1 MKTVHTIAEL
11 REEVRKQKAAGNKVG
26 FVPTMG
32 NLHEGHISL
41 VEKANEVSDFVI
53 ASIFV
58 NPLQFGA
65 GEDLDTYPRTLPE
78 DQQKLEAADT
88 DLLFAPSVTEMYPNG
103 NAAQTTVTVP
113 DELTD
118 TLCGASRP
126 GHFCGVTTV
135 VTKLFGMVQP
145 DLAVFGE
152 KDYQQLAVIRRMTND
167 LCLPV
172 EIIGM
177 PTVREDDG
185 LAKSSRNGFLTD
197 EQRSKAVFI
206 NQLLKET
213 IARIESGDKAFKD
226 MEQLAIE
233 RLKQDGFEPD
243 YFAIRQQDTL
253 KDATAKDNKIVVL
266 VAAKLGTPRLIDNM
280 CCELI

>member
-11 REEVRKQKAAGNKVG
+11 REEVRNQKAAGNKVG

-41 VEKANEVSDFVI
+41 VEKANEVSDFVV

-65 GEDLDTYPRTLPE
+65 GEDLDTYPRTLKE
-78 DQQKLEAADT
+78 DQEKLEAAEA
-88 DLLFAPSVTEMYPNG
+88 DLLFAPSVSEMYPDG

-113 DELTD
+113 DELTN

-152 KDYQQLAVIRRMTND
+152 KDFQQLAVIRRMTND

-185 LAKSSRNGFLTD
+185 LAKSSRNGFLT
-197 EQRSKAVFI
+197 EQERAKAVVV
-206 NQLLKET
+206 NQLIKET
-213 IARIESGDKAFKD
+213 IAKIESGDKNFKD
-226 MEQLAIE
+226 MEQQGIE
-233 RLKQDGFEPD
+233 RLKQEGFEPD

-253 KDATAKDNKIVVL
+253 KDATADDKKIVVL

-280 CCELI
+280 CCELN

>member
-11 REEVRKQKAAGNKVG
+11 REEVRKQKSAGNKVG

-41 VEKANEVSDFVI
+41 VKKANEVSDFVVV
-53 ASIFV
+53 SIFV

-65 GEDLDTYPRTLPE
+65 GEDLDTYPRTLPD
-78 DQQKLEAADT
+78 DQKHLEVADA
-88 DLLFAPSVTEMYPNG
+88 DLLFAPSVTEMYPDG

-113 DELTD
+113 NELTN

-152 KDYQQLAVIRRMTND
+152 KDFQQLAVIRKMTSD

-172 EIIGM
+172 EIVGM
-177 PTVREDDG
+177 PTVREEDG
-185 LAKSSRNGFLTD
+185 LAKSSRNGFLTA
-197 EQRSKAVFI
+197 EERRKAVFI

-213 IARIESGDKAFKD
+213 IAKIEAGDKAFKD
-226 MEQLAIE
+226 LEQQGIK
-233 RLKQDGFEPD
+233 RLKHEGFDPD
-243 YFAIRQQDTL
+243 YFAIRQQETL
-253 KDATAKDNKIVVL
+253 KDATAEDKKIVVL
-266 VAAKLGTPRLIDNM
+266 VAAKLGIPRLIDNM
-280 CCELI
+280 CMDLA

>member
-11 REEVRKQKAAGNKVG
+11 REEVSKQKRAGNKVG

-41 VEKANEVSDFVI
+41 VEKAKEISDFVVI
-53 ASIFV
+53 SIFV

-65 GEDLDTYPRTLPE
+65 GEDLDSYPRTLVE
-78 DQQKLEAADT
+78 DQQKLEAVAA
-88 DLLFAPSVTEMYPNG
+88 DLLFAPSAKEMYPNG
-103 NAAQTTVTVP
+103 NAAMTSVSVP
-113 DELTD
+113 EDLTN

-126 GHFCGVTTV
+126 GHFNGVSTV

-152 KDYQQLAVIRRMTND
+152 KDFQQLAVIRRMTID
-167 LCLPV
+167 LSLPV

-185 LAKSSRNGFLTD
+185 LAKSSRNSFLTAQ
-197 EQRSKAVFI
+197 ERCKAVVI
-206 NQLLKET
+206 NKLIKET
-213 IARIESGDKAFKD
+213 IAKIEAGDKGFK
-226 MEQLAIE
+226 QLEAQGIE
-233 RLKQDGFEPD
+233 KLKQEGFAPD
-243 YFAIRQQDTL
+243 YFAIREQSTL
-253 KDATAKDNKIVVL
+253 RDATAADKKIVVL
-266 VAAKLGTPRLIDNM
+266 VAAKLGIPRLIDNM
-280 CCELI
+280 CCEL

>member
-11 REEVRKQKAAGNKVG
+11 REEVNKQKRAGNKVG

-41 VEKANEVSDFVI
+41 VEKAKEISDFVVI
-53 ASIFV
+53 SIFV

-65 GEDLDTYPRTLPE
+65 GEDLDSYPRTLAD
-78 DQQKLEAADT
+78 DQEKLEAVAA
-88 DLLFAPSVTEMYPNG
+88 DLLFAPSVKEMYPNG
-103 NAAQTTVTVP
+103 NAAMTSVSVP
-113 DELTD
+113 EELTN

-126 GHFCGVTTV
+126 GHFDGVSTV

-152 KDYQQLAVIRRMTND
+152 KDFQQLAVIRRMTSD
-167 LCLPV
+167 LSLPV

-185 LAKSSRNGFLTD
+185 LAKSSRNGFLTAQ
-197 EQRSKAVFI
+197 ERSKAVVI
-206 NQLLKET
+206 NRLIKET
-213 IARIESGDKAFKD
+213 IAKIEAGNKGFKEL
-226 MEQLAIE
+226 EQQGVE
-233 RLKQDGFEPD
+233 KLKQQGFNPD
-243 YFAIRQQDTL
+243 YFAIREQSTL
-253 KDATAKDNKIVVL
+253 RDATAADKKIVVL

-280 CCELI
+280 CCEL